1 MHNRITAPRTFAPRA
16 LTPRALLLTA
26 LASAALLANPATAQT
41 TAQTSAPPARA
52 SAAPATAARPAP
64 ATPAPAAA
72 PAYVQLTTAR
82 GTILVELDVARA
94 PISARNFLRYVDARR
109 FDGVSFYRAL
119 NLGQGYGLIQ
129 AGTRGAPAITYPPI
143 AHEPTSRTGLS
154 HIDGAISF
162 ARAAPGSANGDFFIT
177 IGALTSL
184 DAQPAGSGGDP
195 AGFAVFGRIVAGM
208 DTVRAIL
215 AAPTD
220 PNAGVGVMRG
230 QMIAAPIRIT
240 TARRVAA
247 PPPAPPATVEPP
259 IAGLP
264 RLDGAPDGAPAR
276 AARVIPTTPV
286 QPPAASPPSP
296 ATPPR

>member
-1 MHNRITAPRTFAPRA
+1 V
-16 LTPRALLLTA
+16 
-26 LASAALLANPATAQT
+26 
-41 TAQTSAPPARA
+41 
-52 SAAPATAARPAP
+52 
-64 ATPAPAAA
+64 AA

-82 GTILVELDVARA
+82 GSITVELDVAHA

-129 AGTRGAPAITYPPI
+129 AGTRGAPAITFPPI

-154 HIDGAISF
+154 HTDGAISF

-240 TARRVAA
+240 TARRVTA
-247 PPPAPPATVEPP
+247 PPPAPVAPPAPP
-259 IAGLP
+259 ASV
-264 RLDGAPDGAPAR
+264 A
-276 AARVIPTTPV
+276 
-286 QPPAASPPSP
+286 PAASP
-296 ATPPR
+296 TPPPPPR

>member
-1 MHNRITAPRTFAPRA
+1 MPIRITP
-16 LTPRALLLTA
+16 LRALLLTA
-26 LASAALLANPATAQT
+26 LATALLASPATAQS
-41 TAQTSAPPARA
+41 SAPR
-52 SAAPATAARPAP
+52 PATPGPAIP
-64 ATPAPAAA
+64 GRANPSAATPAPVAA
-72 PAYVQLTTAR
+72 PAYVQFTTAR
-82 GTILVELDVARA
+82 GSITVELDVAHA

-154 HIDGAISF
+154 HTDGAISF

-247 PPPAPPATVEPP
+247 PPAPVA
-259 IAGLP
+259 
-264 RLDGAPDGAPAR
+264 
-276 AARVIPTTPV
+276 
-286 QPPAASPPSP
+286 PAAS
-296 ATPPR
+296 ATPPPPPR